1 MKNTFIKSVKSAGI
15 LFFAFL
21 SYMSTLGDGIDV
33 IGKVKS
39 FFQDIGD
46 KEDIRIVELSINNI
60 SNLLDKFAYDIKN
73 GVSEEKRYTL
83 ITNLR
88 KEAND
93 LETALNKLNL
103 KFSIKTYSNNPTFMN
118 TSLDKASKMWSSQKA
133 IRMLREDIE
142 SIPQINSDN
151 LKCNKSRVDPKI
163 RIDYDNQMEIEVLNN
178 DEIKK
183 DTNAFIDCLILGR
196 ENPFK
201 YNEIGLF
208 EISFMKIKMDL
219 DYLKLAV
226 DIGINKRYS
235 SIYYC
240 DPDFRYKCK
249 AEDSMKNTKYEYM
262 KIMVPARYVREIEK

>member
-163 RIDYDNQMEIEVLNN
+163 RIDYDNQ
-178 DEIKK
+178 
-183 DTNAFIDCLILGR
+183 G
-196 ENPFK
+196 
-201 YNEIGLF
+201 
-208 EISFMKIKMDL
+208 DL
-219 DYLKLAV
+219 DL
-226 DIGINKRYS
+226 N
-235 SIYYC
+235 
-240 DPDFRYKCK
+240 
-249 AEDSMKNTKYEYM
+249 
-262 KIMVPARYVREIEK
+262 